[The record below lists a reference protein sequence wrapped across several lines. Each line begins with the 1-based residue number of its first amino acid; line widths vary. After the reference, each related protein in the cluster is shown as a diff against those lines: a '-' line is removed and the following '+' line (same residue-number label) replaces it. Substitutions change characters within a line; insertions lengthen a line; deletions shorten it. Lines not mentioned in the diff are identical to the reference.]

1 MTEPIDT
8 YGATL
13 TSTSDKAASEKDITS
28 VVTASV
34 KPNGNHGLG
43 YLVAHFSVAKLLLE
57 LDVAA
62 LPIGTYDLG
71 EEFPAGAVAAG
82 DTLLVVTEDEAGAGD
97 QHVLLE
103 GGTAIAASTD
113 AANGA
118 LAGDFAIGQSLG
130 GKKLQ
135 AVVDTGTLTAGAFT
149 VTVPY
154 RING

>member
-1 MTEPIDT
+1 MTTPIDT
-8 YGATL
+8 YAATL
-13 TSTSDKAASEKDITS
+13 TSLEDKTLTNADVTSLVTS
-28 VVTASV
+28 SA
-34 KPNGNHGLG
+34 KPEGNHGLG
-43 YLVAHFSVAKLLLE
+43 YLVAHFSVAKLLIE
-57 LDVAA
+57 KDVAA
-62 LPIGTYDLG
+62 LPTGTYDLG
-71 EEFPAGAVAAG
+71 EEFPAGAIVAG
-82 DTLLVVTEDEAGAGD
+82 DALLVVTEDEAGSGD

-118 LAGDFAIGQSLG
+118 IAGDFAIGAAVG

-135 AVVDTGTLTAGAFT
+135 ALVDTDTLTAGAFT